1 MAAPEFVPVPPAL
14 RPRLYRSPDHVPEAW
29 LADRPADIAGRQP
42 EGRGLGYQGPD
53 QGYALVLAERFRNG
67 AHASGLD
74 TDASCTQIVPVIL
87 GAPEAALAMSAR
99 LREAGL
105 WATSIRPPTV
115 PAGTSRLRLAFT
127 AAHQESDID
136 RLLEVLS
143 TEDTPRRVRAL

>member
-1 MAAPEFVPVPPAL
+1 
-14 RPRLYRSPDHVPEAW
+14 
-29 LADRPADIAGRQP
+29 
-42 EGRGLGYQGPD
+42 
-53 QGYALVLAERFRNG
+53 
-67 AHASGLD
+67 
-74 TDASCTQIVPVIL
+74 VIL

-115 PAGTSRLRLAFT
+115 PASTSRLRLAFT

-143 TEDTPRRVRAL
+143 TEDTPRRGRAL